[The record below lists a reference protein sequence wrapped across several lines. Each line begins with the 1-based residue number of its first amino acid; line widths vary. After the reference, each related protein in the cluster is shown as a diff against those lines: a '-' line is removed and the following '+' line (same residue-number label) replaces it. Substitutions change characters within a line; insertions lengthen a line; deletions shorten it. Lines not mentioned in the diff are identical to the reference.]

1 MKPIPYGM
9 TFEQALRA
17 GYVGRIEDEK
27 YLAFVR
33 KLPCCCCGKPGE
45 VAHHPIQIGFGGK
58 STKAPD
64 YWAIPMT
71 AGCHSLLHFDIGT
84 WEALNGSQEK
94 HAMLTLT
101 RYMLEGE

>member
-64 YWAIPMT
+64 LWAIPMT
-71 AGCHSLLHFDIGT
+71 AECHNRLHLDINA
-84 WEALNGSQEK
+84 WELVNGLQIK
-94 HAMLTLT
+94 HAMLTMT
-101 RYMLEGE
+101 RYLLEAK

>member
-9 TFEQALRA
+9 TFEQAIRA

-64 YWAIPMT
+64 LWAIPMRSV
-71 AGCHSLLHFDIGT
+71 CHAELHHDVRG
-84 WEALNGSQEK
+84 WEERHGEQIHHAL
-94 HAMLTLT
+94 MTLT
-101 RYMLEGE
+101 RYMLEAV

>member
-33 KLPCCCCGKPGE
+33 KLPCCCCGRPGE

-58 STKAPD
+58 STKSPD

-71 AGCHSLLHFDIGT
+71 NECHNRLHFDIDA
-84 WEALNGSQEK
+84 WEAQHGPQIK
-94 HAMLTLT
+94 HAMLTMT
-101 RYMLEGE
+101 RYLLER